1 MAADAYFVTLPPLA
15 IWHVYCTTFTS
26 HEPFLPWRWVR
37 MPNRDRAI
45 ACEGALALLT
55 FTLMLG
61 VAARGLRPQPGPPEV
76 VRANALVLQEPQNKP
91 SPDPLQSA
99 SLRPGS
105 AADKSTIFTGTIVR
119 HGSDFVL
126 RERSGSPYRLDA
138 PLKAQQYEGRPVRV
152 TGRLE
157 EVARMIH
164 VESIE
169 EIAA

>member
-1 MAADAYFVTLPPLA
+1 
-15 IWHVYCTTFTS
+15 
-26 HEPFLPWRWVR
+26 

-45 ACEGALALLT
+45 AYEGTLALLT
-55 FTLMLG
+55 FTLMVG
-61 VAARGLRPQPGPPEV
+61 VAARGLRPQSDPPEV
-76 VRANALVLQEPQNKP
+76 VRANALVLQEPQNRP
-91 SPDPLQSA
+91 SPDPVQSA
-99 SLRPGS
+99 LLRDGS
-105 AADKSTIFTGTIVR
+105 AADRPDKYGPDKSTIFTGTIIR

-126 RERSGSPYRLDA
+126 REGSGRPYRLDA

-169 EIAA
+169 EIAS